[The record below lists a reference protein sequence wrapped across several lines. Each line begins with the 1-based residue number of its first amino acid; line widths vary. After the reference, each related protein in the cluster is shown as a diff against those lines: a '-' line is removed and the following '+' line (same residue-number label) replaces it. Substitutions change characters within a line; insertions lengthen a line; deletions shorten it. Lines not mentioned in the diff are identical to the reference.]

1 MSKRIGQVVIS
12 CLYKKGDREDIA
24 NWQPTSLLKY
34 DNKTYTKVLA
44 NNIQPTLEDIIG
56 PEQTAFKKG
65 RTSTENLQLNQNV
78 TSYTNANRIQAAMVA
93 LDRLEWN
100 FFFKALQ
107 QFGYRS
113 EIIQRIT
120 SQVKKKTRHLLQAGT
135 WFDLLFEHLFQHQS
149 PSPCEY
155 KRSTLKQL
163 RW

>member
-24 NWQPTSLLKY
+24 NWQPMSLLKY

-78 TSYTNANRIQAAMVA
+78 TSYTNANRIQVAMVA

-120 SQVKKKTRHLLQAGT
+120 SQVKKKNPSLVASWHLI
-135 WFDLLFEHLFQHQS
+135 
-149 PSPCEY
+149 
-155 KRSTLKQL
+155 
-163 RW
+163 